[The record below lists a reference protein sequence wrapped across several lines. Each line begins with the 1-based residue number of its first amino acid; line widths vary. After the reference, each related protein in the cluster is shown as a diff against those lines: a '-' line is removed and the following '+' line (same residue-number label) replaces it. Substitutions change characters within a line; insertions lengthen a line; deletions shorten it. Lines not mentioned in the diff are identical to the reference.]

1 MVFERR
7 IFVVSINGLES
18 PKLESVTI
26 PASFPFNGTDLLFAS
41 CNEKDTKSIDSLS
54 PNEIR

>member
-1 MVFERR
+1 M
-7 IFVVSINGLES
+7 SISGLES

-26 PASFPFNGTDLLFAS
+26 PACFPLSGTDLFFSS

-54 PNEIR
+54 PN